1 VTGIA
6 VEGVTKAF
14 GTTPV
19 LHGVTLAAPAGTVT
33 AVLGRSGCGKTTL
46 LRIVAGFERPDA
58 GTVTLHGRTVA
69 GPRRELPPERRGIGY
84 LTQEGSL
91 FPHLTVAA
99 NVLFGLPRRERRHGG
114 GGRVATLLETV
125 DLAPELADR
134 HPHELSGG
142 QQQRV
147 ALARALAPEPAV
159 VLLDEPFSSLDA
171 GLRAETQRAVAKALA
186 AAGATALLVTHDRAE
201 ALALADQVAVMR
213 DGVIAQVDAPDVIYR
228 DPVDPGVGALVGD
241 AVMLDGRCDEAGTV
255 SCALGVLTV
264 RGGHRTARSA
274 VRVLIRPEQLVVGRD
289 GPGVPA
295 RVRTREFR
303 GPDLTVELAL
313 GEGDGDVVVTAQLPG
328 DAEVVPGDDVSV
340 AVRGAVSVY
349 RA

>member
-1 VTGIA
+1 MTGVV

-14 GTTPV
+14 GATPV
-19 LHGVTLAAPAGTVT
+19 LHGVALEAPPGTLT

-69 GPRRELPPERRGIGY
+69 GPGRDLPPEQRGIGY

-99 NVLFGLPRRERRHGG
+99 NVLFGLPRRERRRG
-114 GGRVATLLETV
+114 GGRVAALLETV

-171 GLRAETQRAVAKALA
+171 GLRADTQRAVAKALA

-213 DGVIAQVDAPDVIYR
+213 DGVIAQVDAPSAIYR
-228 DPVDPGVGALVGD
+228 DPVDPGVGVLVGD
-241 AVMLDGRCDEAGTV
+241 AVLLDGRCDDAGTV
-255 SCALGVLTV
+255 SCALGVLAV
-264 RGGHRTARSA
+264 RGARHGAASA
-274 VRVLIRPEQLVVGRD
+274 VRVLVRPEQLVVGREC
-289 GPGVPA
+289 PGVPA

-303 GPDLTVELAL
+303 GPDATVELAL
-313 GEGDGDVVVTAQLPG
+313 GEGDGAVVVAARLPG
-328 DAEVVPGDDVSV
+328 DSEVLPGDDVCVS
-340 AVRGAVSVY
+340 VRGAVTVY
-349 RA
+349 RV